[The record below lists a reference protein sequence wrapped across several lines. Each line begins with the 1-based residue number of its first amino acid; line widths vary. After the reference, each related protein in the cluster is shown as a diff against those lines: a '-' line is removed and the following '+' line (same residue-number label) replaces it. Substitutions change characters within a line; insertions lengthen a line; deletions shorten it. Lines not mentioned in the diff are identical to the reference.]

1 MEQQSF
7 SFAGSQDNAVI
18 VPAHSSLIDVSC
30 ELVLEQYA
38 QQLPDLSDITILLS
52 DSNAVNQSKIIL
64 LQKAA
69 DRGYPALLGP
79 QITSLHA
86 WLNDQV
92 DIDPGIVNNHSR
104 ELFLVDALQKHE
116 HIYGHGSPWVLAE
129 SLMELFDEL
138 TQWHV
143 ELPVSVDDFISKLS
157 DAYGSTDEISKALG
171 REALLVHTLWYALH
185 QQLSALNLID
195 QQGAHLLKLGQSIKT
210 LPEHQQL
217 IYCGVNPV
225 TPAEAQW
232 AQQLAQRNQLKIITH
247 DWSVRHS
254 EKGTTDYIQ
263 CLNLI
268 FDYQRS
274 HLKHRARECR
284 KQFPLSPVASVI
296 QVYAASDA
304 EDEALAVDVQVR
316 RWLLQGKSQI
326 GIVTENRKLARRIR
340 ALLERANVIVEDNAG
355 WPLSTTSA
363 ATVLERWLEAIE
375 DDFHYLPLLDCL
387 KSPFFMEHNEDYLK
401 QVYSLEQHI
410 IVDENVASG
419 ITRYL
424 THIDYRKHKL
434 QNSIDTSIYDQLKT
448 LLQDIAHAAEPLLPL
463 LDGRHYDAPQFLDAL
478 LESLSRLHIAQA
490 YSNDAAGQQLLNEI
504 EQLKVAARL
513 APTQLTWA
521 TFRNWLGLTLERFNF
536 KPPNQHSP
544 VQLLTLSS
552 TEYYSF
558 DAIIIAGAELGFLPH
573 GARQSPFFNDAVRS
587 ALGTPT
593 QEDKQ
598 RLNFFLFRRLLTSIP
613 PEQSDQAILITRRA
627 RENDEEIIASP
638 WLAELQSFHQLAWG
652 TDLSTTDLSS
662 MINDDAVRIKRDSAA
677 LPLPANIMPSVTTA
691 QALLP
696 RTISASAYQ
705 QLVDCPYRFYAA
717 YCLRLA
723 PPDTVKE
730 ALEKS
735 DYGQR
740 IHKCLE
746 AFHGNVSGLPGPF
759 KEKITPQN
767 RQQAIALLERI
778 TETVFSQDI
787 EDNFMHR
794 GWLKRWLPLIPKYID
809 WQMEQEKIAAPAAT
823 EVTIQSASLDQHVN
837 IRGIIDRVDESQDE
851 LRIIDYKTGQI
862 PSTDDVLSGEA
873 VQLPFY
879 LMLLLQQPKHQLAD
893 RISHATVAFTAQYV
907 DLGNGSKVA
916 TKLVLDHDDLR
927 PLAQQHHQRL
937 IETMQQIRQGDAL
950 PAWGDDQSCKYCPM
964 DGLCRKQ
971 CWETSQ

>member
-7 SFAGSQDNAVI
+7 SFAGRQDNAVI
-18 VPAHSSLIDVSC
+18 VPVHNNLIDASC

-38 QQLPDLSDITILLS
+38 QQLPDLSNITILLS
-52 DSNAVNQSKIIL
+52 DSNAVNQSKITL

-79 QITSLHA
+79 QINSLHA
-86 WLNDQV
+86 WLNEQV
-92 DIDPGIVNNHSR
+92 EIDPGIINNHSR

-157 DAYGSTDEISKALG
+157 DAYGSTNEVSKALG
-171 REALLVHTLWYALH
+171 REALLVHTLWHALH

-195 QQGAHLLKLGQSIKT
+195 QQGAYLLKLGQSIKT

-225 TPAEAQW
+225 TQAEAQW
-232 AQQLAQRNQLKIITH
+232 RQQLAQRKQLTIVTH
-247 DWSVRHS
+247 DGSALHS
-254 EKGTTDYIQ
+254 EKDTTDYIQ

-274 HLKHRARECR
+274 HLMHRSRECV
-284 KQFPLSPVASVI
+284 KQFPTSPVASVI
-296 QVYAASDA
+296 QVYTASDA

-316 RWLLQGKSQI
+316 RWLLQGKSRI
-326 GIVTENRKLARRIR
+326 GVVTENRKLARRIR
-340 ALLERANVIVEDNAG
+340 ALLERANVMVEDNAG

-387 KSPFFMEHNEDYLK
+387 KSPFFMEHNEEYLK
-401 QVYSLEQHI
+401 QVYFLEQHI

-419 ITRYL
+419 IERYL

-434 QNSIDTSIYDQLKT
+434 QNSIDTRIYDQLKV

-463 LDGRHYDAPQFLDAL
+463 LDGSHYDAPQFLDAL
-478 LESLSRLHIAQA
+478 LESLSRLHITQA
-490 YSNDAAGQQLLNEI
+490 YSNDAAGLQLLNEI
-504 EQLKVAARL
+504 EQLNIAARL
-513 APTQLTWA
+513 APTQLSWA

-536 KPPNQHSP
+536 KPSSQQSP
-544 VQLLTLSS
+544 VQLLTLSG
-552 TEYYSF
+552 TEYYRF
-558 DAIIIAGAELGFLPH
+558 DAIILAGAELGFLPH

-587 ALGTPT
+587 ALGIPT
-593 QEDKQ
+593 QEDK
-598 RLNFFLFRRLLTSIP
+598 LHLSFFLFRRLLVSIP
-613 PEQSDQAILITRRA
+613 AEQSDHAILITRRA

-638 WLAELQSFHQLAWG
+638 WLAELQSFHQLAYG
-652 TDLSTTDLSS
+652 SDLSARELPL
-662 MINDDAVRIKRDSAA
+662 MVNDERTRIKRDNAA
-677 LPLPANIMPSVTTA
+677 LPLPANVMPSVTTA
-691 QALLP
+691 QDLLP
-696 RTISASAYQ
+696 RTLSASAYQ

-759 KEKITPQN
+759 MDKITPQN

-778 TETVFSQDI
+778 TEAVFSQDI

-794 GWLKRWLPLIPKYID
+794 GWLKRWLPLVPMYID
-809 WQMEQEKIAAPAAT
+809 WQTEQQKTATPAAT

-837 IRGIIDRVDESQDE
+837 IRGIIDRIDQSQNE
-851 LRIIDYKTGQI
+851 LCIIDYKTGQI

-879 LMLLLQQPKHQLAD
+879 LMLLLQQPEHQLAD
-893 RISHATVAFTAQYV
+893 KISHAKLAFSAQYV
-907 DLGNGSKVA
+907 DLGNGSKVT
-916 TKLVLDHDDLR
+916 TKLTLNHDDLR

-950 PAWGDDQSCKYCPM
+950 PAWGDDQSCKYCHM